1 MDLYEVIR
9 WGNDDDDPM
18 TGGPDGWDTCLLVR
32 ADSVEEA
39 AALADRVLTASTRP
53 GQRVAGWAAAVYLL
67 GTDAGADATARVL
80 RGPYVESAYRHGW
93 RHWYRDDPGA
103 PWVEKLDH
111 GKVAR

>member
-1 MDLYEVIR
+1 
-9 WGNDDDDPM
+9 
-18 TGGPDGWDTCLLVR
+18 
-32 ADSVEEA
+32 
-39 AALADRVLTASTRP
+39 
-53 GQRVAGWAAAVYLL
+53 VAGWAAAVYLL

-93 RHWYRDDPGA
+93 RHWYRDEPGA